1 MSPDKEQAV
10 FVVLHNKK
18 IFLFFWV
25 FSVYVMLNIFAGQVM
40 LLIVMILFLN
50 GMVWVGRKTPIRG
63 RK

>member
-25 FSVYVMLNIFAGQVM
+25 FSVYVMLNIFAGQVT
-40 LLIVMILFLN
+40 LLICHDTVFNRDGLGGTKN
-50 GMVWVGRKTPIRG
+50 GIKGRK
-63 RK
+63 